1 MAHKFTVTPW
11 RRDQCGKRVRGAIVC
26 IGRKRRRS
34 SAKNSDLMLM
44 VMDFG
49 RRPDWG
55 SPIDIAKQWKKEPV
69 SRCLPAPVCESIVQ
83 RQQQQQQQ
91 QQQNSQNC
99 SFFHCLD
106 IAHFLR
112 RKRLLLRRQFYQA
125 IPTSIFFNVPNKAF
139 IYCRLPSGNESR
151 TFVTGGVSIWSQ
163 FVAAKKT
170 PPYKYCWHGP
180 GIFGLFGLSGFRGL
194 LSGFRFGLLGLIY

>member
-1 MAHKFTVTPW
+1 MSFCTSFESCRNILHRTELFKFAKLVFLWHTSSQLPLGDEINVGSE
-11 RRDQCGKRVRGAIVC
+11 CGEPLAA
-26 IGRKRRRS
+26 GRKRRRS

-69 SRCLPAPVCESIVQ
+69 SRYLPAPVCESIVQ
-83 RQQQQQQQ
+83 RQQQQ

-163 FVAAKKT
+163 FVAAKKH
-170 PPYKYCWHGP
+170 PH
-180 GIFGLFGLSGFRGL
+180 IM
-194 LSGFRFGLLGLIY
+194 I